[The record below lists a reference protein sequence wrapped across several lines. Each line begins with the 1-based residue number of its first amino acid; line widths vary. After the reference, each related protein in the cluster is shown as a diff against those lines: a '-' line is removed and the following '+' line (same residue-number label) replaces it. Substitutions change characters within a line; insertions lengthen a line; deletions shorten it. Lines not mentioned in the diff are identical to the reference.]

1 MNNQMQETKYKIKEL
16 QLLQA
21 LVVHREDIAQV
32 AEDLIELL
40 LTQMQLKKAFEVVEY
55 QQDNKLISLFDATD
69 SFLRIGTS
77 LIAVNKRV
85 GEHDRALEALLTIE
99 PWDA

>member
-21 LVVHREDIAQV
+21 LVVHREDIAVV

-40 LTQMQLKKAFEVVEY
+40 LTQMQLRKAFEVVEY
-55 QQDNKLISLFDATD
+55 QQGQKMISLFEATD

-77 LIAVNKRV
+77 LIAVNNRV
-85 GEHDRALEALLTIE
+85 SEHDRALEALLTIE